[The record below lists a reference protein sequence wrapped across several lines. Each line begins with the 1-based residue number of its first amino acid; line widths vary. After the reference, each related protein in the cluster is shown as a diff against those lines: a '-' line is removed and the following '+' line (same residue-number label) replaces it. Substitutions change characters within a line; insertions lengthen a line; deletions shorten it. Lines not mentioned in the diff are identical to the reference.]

1 MNYVFQRNP
10 FKENM
15 KKIEIYLNNA
25 TLPDSRK
32 FSLEQ
37 QVVGFIV
44 ESPLADRQSGS
55 GSFDLTNLKVKRK

>member
-1 MNYVFQRNP
+1 
-10 FKENM
+10 M
-15 KKIEIYLNNA
+15 KKIEIYLNDA

-37 QVVGFIV
+37 KVVGLIV

-55 GSFDLTNLKVKRK
+55 SSFDLTNL